1 MGSSDSESPN
11 PKKRFKCTVEGCT
24 ASYEKNSKLV
34 AHIRK
39 HTGERPFVCD
49 EPGCDKSYTN
59 SSHLRRHKNV
69 THGEK
74 KCQAVICD
82 VEGCGL
88 ILANKYSLKKHYDR
102 KHNTELFPFKCEG
115 CSQGFHGKNKLLEHS
130 FLHTGE
136 PAFSCDK
143 CERKFIT
150 NYHLVKHKRYHRT
163 YNCNCGETFNRW
175 SLILA
180 HKRLCHKATF
190 KCIICEKF
198 FSQKGNLKTHVKSVH
213 FDKELVFVCSYPN
226 CKRFYFYKRN
236 LKHHILNFH
245 KKINQNEH
253 YKCTYPKCLTILKT
267 KVYVILI
274 FFFIGHGSMNNFS
287 NH

>member
-1 MGSSDSESPN
+1 VN
-11 PKKRFKCTVEGCT
+11 
-24 ASYEKNSKLV
+24 
-34 AHIRK
+34 
-39 HTGERPFVCD
+39 
-49 EPGCDKSYTN
+49 
-59 SSHLRRHKNV
+59 
-69 THGEK
+69 
-74 KCQAVICD
+74 IC
-82 VEGCGL
+82 C
-88 ILANKYSLKKHYDR
+88 Y
-102 KHNTELFPFKCEG
+102 
-115 CSQGFHGKNKLLEHS
+115 
-130 FLHTGE
+130 
-136 PAFSCDK
+136 SCDK

-180 HKRLCHKATF
+180 HKRLCHKASKHCLILMKTYLRDLFLAF